1 MIIRFSSLSFP
12 PPWQI
17 TLAPAVDPRL
27 VTMYHMVGCD
37 RIEQASKTVIL
48 GELCVREGLTGRAGA
63 GKRFET
69 GCLGEL
75 H

>member
-27 VTMYHMVGCD
+27 VTMYHMIGCD
-37 RIEQASKTVIL
+37 RIEQASKTVISAF
-48 GELCVREGLTGRAGA
+48 VRARQGVPVPVSGS
-63 GKRFET
+63 KR
-69 GCLGEL
+69 GV
-75 H
+75 